1 MPLDSTHAI
10 LCIVTDDGQMDNC
23 LVNIPLGMRAE
34 DLDYLAGRISKML
47 TGRSLL
53 TISGADLDRAYLNV
67 TKDKVLLLPLSSA
80 IKKMAAESAE
90 QKVFLGGAKQLLN
103 QPEFRDVERVKDLLG
118 ILEEERVVKD
128 LLAAGTD
135 SGMRITIGSEN
146 KFSGIKDCSMVQA
159 TYRLNG
165 EIVGTMA
172 VLGPTRMEYGKVM
185 AVMNYLHK
193 YLEVILKNQ
202 E

>member
-1 MPLDSTHAI
+1 
-10 LCIVTDDGQMDNC
+10 
-23 LVNIPLGMRAE
+23 
-34 DLDYLAGRISKML
+34 
-47 TGRSLL
+47 
-53 TISGADLDRAYLNV
+53 
-67 TKDKVLLLPLSSA
+67 
-80 IKKMAAESAE
+80 
-90 QKVFLGGAKQLLN
+90 
-103 QPEFRDVERVKDLLG
+103 
-118 ILEEERVVKD
+118 
-128 LLAAGTD
+128 
-135 SGMRITIGSEN
+135 MRITIGSEN